1 MSGMDFLA
9 ADDPSAL
16 PVWAAAV
23 AAVSAVVISLI
34 ALARSWNAQR
44 HADRSATAAE
54 KSEVHAKR
62 SADSSAESAM
72 HAGRSADAAEEQV
85 KLAKETSVRWKPVR
99 DPEGRHRV
107 AFVNIGSEDAH
118 DVEVGGDAIPNGP
131 IREALRRPGEE
142 MQIMYTRRTGS
153 ERVTI
158 IWHRPPGKGGERKE
172 QTYDLWP
179 PNAPDKPKLVVA

>member
-1 MSGMDFLA
+1 MDFLA
-9 ADDPSAL
+9 ADDPSVL
-16 PVWAAAV
+16 PAWIAAIAAGTAV
-23 AAVSAVVISLI
+23 LISLL
-34 ALARSWNAQR
+34 ALLRSWNAQR
-44 HADRSATAAE
+44 HANRSATAAE
-54 KSEVHAKR
+54 KSEFHAKR
-62 SADSSAESAM
+62 SADSSAESAV

-85 KLAKETSVRWKPVR
+85 ELAKETSVRWKPVR

-118 DVEVGGDAIPNGP
+118 DVEVVGDAIRNGP
-131 IREALRRPGEE
+131 VREVLRRPGEE
-142 MQIMYTRRTGS
+142 LLIMYKRRTGS

-179 PNAPDKPKLVVA
+179 PNEPDRPKVFVA